1 MKLPKD
7 RLILARLALFIAA
20 ILFGL
25 LACEVFIRLFVPNRI
40 ASAGIERDFFCQF
53 DPTLGWAPIPNLTAR
68 HERDGF
74 SVLVHQNSWGLR
86 AADSIQPSRQTKQ
99 SRILVLGDSYVWG
112 YGVEQWQMMTAPEVH
127 RSSSELINFGVSGYG
142 TDQEYLF
149 YSRLGTKF
157 DVDEVV
163 LVLTPYNDIEENLSA
178 EQYDHQKPFFDL
190 ADGKLRLHVEHI
202 EPSRMRTFINRV
214 RFHSRVIN
222 VVDGAF
228 RNLGNWMKLRRL
240 RGAGQPVNRPLGE
253 TDVSQR
259 DRDGIALTLQIIL
272 ALRDLVVSRGAKFSV
287 VFVPYKPHILLNVP
301 DNHPLVPLLAHR
313 LVSSGITY
321 YEPYKLFLEASRKG
335 VSLFNLGDN
344 HFSPAGN
351 ALFARVLVGAA
362 ERQSAM
368 NFYDR

>member
-1 MKLPKD
+1 
-7 RLILARLALFIAA
+7 
-20 ILFGL
+20 
-25 LACEVFIRLFVPNRI
+25 
-40 ASAGIERDFFCQF
+40 
-53 DPTLGWAPIPNLTAR
+53 
-68 HERDGF
+68 
-74 SVLVHQNSWGLR
+74 
-86 AADSIQPSRQTKQ
+86 
-99 SRILVLGDSYVWG
+99 
-112 YGVEQWQMMTAPEVH
+112 MMTAPEVH

-149 YSRLGTKF
+149 YSRLGTQF

-163 LVLTPYNDIEENLSA
+163 LVFTPYNDIEENLSA

-190 ADGKLRLHVEHI
+190 ADGKLHLHVEHI
-202 EPSRMRTFINRV
+202 QPSRMRTFINRL
-214 RFHSRVIN
+214 RFQSRVIN
-222 VVDGAF
+222 VVDGAI

-272 ALRDLVVSRGAKFSV
+272 ALRDVVVSRGAKFSV

-351 ALFARVLVGAA
+351 ALFARVLVGTA